1 MLCRRC
7 GMESSTTDICEWCKR
22 PMLPAG
28 ATISRKAA
36 EEVRQDGSGNDSA
49 GTVAE
54 PPAEREEE
62 GVDLVEDE
70 LALAS
75 AEEEAPAASEPP
87 EQEEPEHR
95 LRPLGG
101 VQASPQQV
109 SAGSGQPSHGLSDD
123 ATQTS
128 IDISQYIG
136 DDQSIFRPQKRP
148 EPASAMPG
156 GGDPLAQRRAGTQ
169 QSGPT
174 SEISENTRLVR
185 CLIAG
190 LVVST
195 IIALIQYAVTGETV
209 LIFYV
214 LRLGRGP
221 SLMVAIKYGLAS
233 GLVLGLGLGAIL
245 VRLRKGPFL
254 GMLIGLLVAVGFKN
268 APWALIAGALT
279 GIVAGRL
286 ATVGLRQQVTV

>member
-36 EEVRQDGSGNDSA
+36 EEVRQDNSGDDSA
-49 GTVAE
+49 GTAAE
-54 PPAEREEE
+54 PPAVREEE
-62 GVDLVEDE
+62 GVDLVEEDF
-70 LALAS
+70 AQAP
-75 AEEEAPAASEPP
+75 AEEEPPAASEPP

-101 VQASPQQV
+101 AQPSPQQT
-109 SAGSGQPSHGLSDD
+109 SGGPGQPSHGLSDN

-156 GGDPLAQRRAGTQ
+156 GGDPLAQRRAGMGK
-169 QSGPT
+169 SEPT

-185 CLIAG
+185 CLLAG
-190 LVVST
+190 LVISM
-195 IIALIQYAVTGETV
+195 IIALIQYAVTGEMV
-209 LIFYV
+209 LFLYF

-233 GLVLGLGLGAIL
+233 GVVLGLGLGAIL

-254 GMLIGLLVAVGFKN
+254 GLVIGLLVAVGFKN

-279 GIVAGRL
+279 GIVAGRF